1 MISKIML
8 QENAKSK
15 LIKLIEQ
22 DTKSYMQT
30 YLSGI
35 HQSSA
40 SATLFAQNLLFGH
53 GF

>member
-8 QENAKSK
+8 QENAKS
-15 LIKLIEQ
+15 KLIEQ

>member
-1 MISKIML
+1 ML
-8 QENAKSK
+8 QENAKS
-15 LIKLIEQ
+15 KLIEQ

-35 HQSSA
+35 HQSSV